1 MDLTASSPRHVARVA
16 RAFRLALWLAMST
29 TLALGA
35 QEKKQEK
42 AKKEKEPADSA
53 KVAKWKQEAE
63 ALPLFK
69 SDEPLVLTLIA
80 DYKTV
85 LKDRDTLSLKE
96 YPGTLVVKDSAGAEK
111 KIPITLRT
119 RGHFRLAS
127 RNCAF
132 VPLRMSF
139 AKKDAKG
146 TVLEGNDKLK
156 IGTHCQGNNEY
167 EQYVL
172 REHLAYKVHNLVTDR
187 SYRTRLARITYM
199 DSVTAKSLGEHNAI
213 LFESEDDVAKRMEG
227 RVADL
232 RRALFDDVDAAQINQ
247 VSIFEYFIG
256 NVDWS
261 LYALHNIRIVRQL
274 DGTLLPLAYD
284 LDFSGLVGTR
294 YATPDY
300 RLPIKTVKERLYRGP
315 CRTVADLEPQLTVYR
330 DKEAQILA
338 LYDLPELDK
347 GYARDAR
354 AFLGDFFKMIK
365 KPRDVKSNFVDAC
378 EGKPSV

>member
-1 MDLTASSPRHVARVA
+1 MDLTEVRARRVT
-16 RAFRLALWLAMST
+16 RRWRLALWLCLSTAM
-29 TLALGA
+29 ALNA
-35 QEKKQEK
+35 QEKKAEK

-63 ALPLFK
+63 GLPLFK
-69 SDEPLVLTLIA
+69 SDQPVVLTLIA

-85 LKDRDTLSLKE
+85 LKDRDTLSTRE
-96 YPGTLVVKDSAGAEK
+96 YPGTLIIKDTVGAEK
-111 KIPITLRT
+111 KIPITVRT

-132 VPLRMSF
+132 VPLRIGF
-139 AKKDAKG
+139 DKKDVKG

-156 IGTHCQGNNEY
+156 IGTHCQGSGEY

-172 REHLAYKVHNLVTDR
+172 REHLAYKVHNLITDR

-199 DSVTAKSLGEHNAI
+199 DSVTSKSMGEHNAI
-213 LFESEDDVAKRMEG
+213 LFENEDDVAKRMEG

-256 NVDWS
+256 NTDWS
-261 LYALHNIRIVRQL
+261 LYALHNIRIIRKL

-284 LDFSGLVGTR
+284 LDFSGLVSAR

-300 RLPIKTVKERLYRGP
+300 RLSIKSVKDRLYRGP
-315 CRTVADLEPQLTVYR
+315 CRTVDDLEPQLTVYR
-330 DKEAQILA
+330 EKEAQILA
-338 LYDLPELDK
+338 VYDLPELDK
-347 GYARDAR
+347 GYAKDAK
-354 AFLGDFFKMIK
+354 AYLGDFFKMIK
-365 KPRDVKSNFVDAC
+365 KPRDVKSNLVDSC